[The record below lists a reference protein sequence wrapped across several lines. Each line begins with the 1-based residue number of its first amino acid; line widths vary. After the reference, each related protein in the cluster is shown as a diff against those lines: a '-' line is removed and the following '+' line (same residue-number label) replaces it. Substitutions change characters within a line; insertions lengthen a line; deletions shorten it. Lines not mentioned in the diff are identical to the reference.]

1 MAAGRASRI
10 STGGWHGGIDVAL
23 QFAERQQ
30 QEGTMT
36 KRKRLAPL
44 YWQRRR
50 ILSLGRLMA
59 LSLMVLAAGTGVP
72 RAQIVMKLA
81 HGDQPGP
88 TALGEASDWFKQQVE
103 SKSEGRIKV
112 QIYPSNQL
120 GDEMVMMNGL
130 KVGAVDATYIVFAPI
145 TSAVPEVDIF
155 SLPFLFKGVDQ
166 ALHAANGPIGDYLK
180 PKIEAAIG
188 AKVACWGSMG
198 ERDMWDSKRPIH
210 TLEDLKGLKIRVMQS
225 PVQVD
230 SYVALG
236 AAPTPMPFGEV
247 FTALQTKV
255 IDGGDA
261 GPADVEIEKFYQ
273 VTKYLTLTRHNFLVN
288 PMLISAGF
296 LAKLTPQDQ
305 QLVLS
310 IGAQSC
316 DIVTNVSKK
325 LNAEYLE
332 KLKTQGIEVFDFPD
346 ADRKAFID
354 AMQSVYAKNAA
365 KVGGMDLIKQAMDTP

>member
-1 MAAGRASRI
+1 
-10 STGGWHGGIDVAL
+10 
-23 QFAERQQ
+23 
-30 QEGTMT
+30 MT
-36 KRKRLAPL
+36 ELERLAPAHR
-44 YWQRRR
+44 QRRA
-50 ILSLGRLMA
+50 LCWLGRLMA
-59 LSLMVLAAGTGVP
+59 LSLVALGAGSGAAG
-72 RAQIVMKLA
+72 AQIVMKLA
-81 HGDQPGP
+81 HGDQGGP
-88 TALGEASDWFKQQVE
+88 TALGEASDWFKQQLE
-103 SKSEGRIKV
+103 AKSEGRIKV
-112 QIYPSNQL
+112 QIYPANQL

-210 TLEDLKGLKIRVMQS
+210 TLADLKGLKMRVMQS

-288 PMLISAGF
+288 PMLISDGF
-296 LAKLTPQDQ
+296 LAKLSPQDQ
-305 QLVLS
+305 QLVLDL
-310 IGAQSC
+310 GAQSC

-354 AMQSVYAKNAA
+354 AMQTVYDKNAA
-365 KVGGMDLIKQAMDTP
+365 RVGGMNLIKQAMDTP